1 MVSIGTVAL
10 SVYAAGVLIA
20 LIRVDGSFATKLG
33 LGLVW
38 PLGLLAFVVTVTVLL
53 CVAAVAFPIFGVLLA
68 AAIIGA
74 WYLV

>member
-1 MVSIGTVAL
+1 VSAGTIAL

-20 LIRVDGSFATKLG
+20 VIRVDGSFATRIG

-38 PLGLLAFVVTVTVLL
+38 PLGLLAFVVTITVLL
-53 CVAAVAFPIFGVLLA
+53 CVAAVAFPIFGVVLA

-74 WYLV
+74 WYLI